1 MKRIVFLAFTI
12 LSGVGFSVNAQTAY
26 ILKYNLQKVN
36 DPTEY
41 SAFFVN
47 YEDGRAMVRVKYK
60 SPVNGE
66 MVRMQID
73 LQEQYSDSRS
83 ANTDTKTAFKP
94 VNSRPVLPLAVNAP
108 NFSTPVFWF
117 KKNAGTELQEPWGVS
132 MSVTDPDSVV
142 NAFIPEIKIVD
153 TLDLKN
159 KDFVLQYFTEN
170 DEFYRSLFKI
180 KTRALSKTQQGTR
193 LILLAVGNIRDPKIG
208 TSCAKDL
215 NRIVLTFGSI
225 ASFLGI
231 QFPPATV
238 ISGDNY
244 NKQNVEKALNNLN
257 PDTTRDIIV
266 FYFSGHG
273 FRKPGDN
280 RNGPWIDLR
289 PKDDDTYMV
298 NSLHMESI
306 YDIIKKKNA
315 RLSLVLADCCNKA
328 VESSNAIGQAPTRK
342 KGLILNWSQANC
354 QALFLNPKR
363 TAILACGA
371 GPGQLSACNP
381 EFGGFFSYF
390 FKLSMEN
397 HFSNFKT
404 DVTWDKVF
412 KDVVSQTVYKAKW
425 TWCNEEGTVKCDQTP
440 FTRPVRIGN

>member
-1 MKRIVFLAFTI
+1 MKGKYSFLLVVLFT
-12 LSGVGFSVNAQTAY
+12 GYFYAGAQTAY
-26 ILKYNLQKVN
+26 ILKYNLQKAN

-66 MVRMQID
+66 MVRMEID
-73 LQEQYSDSRS
+73 LQEQYSLSK
-83 ANTDTKTAFKP
+83 NTLSETTTAFKP
-94 VNSRPVLPLAVNAP
+94 VNSRPVPPIASNQP
-108 NFSTPVFWF
+108 NFVAPVFWF
-117 KKNAGTELQEPWGVS
+117 KQNAGTGLQEPLGVS
-132 MSVTDPDSVV
+132 LAVTDPESSVNTFLPDVKLVDSM
-142 NAFIPEIKIVD
+142 
-153 TLDLKN
+153 DLKN

-180 KTRALSKTQQGTR
+180 KTRDLNASQKSTK
-193 LILLAVGNIRDPKIG
+193 LILFAVANIRDKKIG
-208 TSCAKDL
+208 EACAKDL
-215 NRIVLTFGSI
+215 DRIVQTFGRV
-225 ASFLGI
+225 ADFLGI
-231 QFPPATV
+231 RFPPPII

-244 NKQNVEKALNNLN
+244 TKQNVEKQLNSLSC
-257 PDTTRDIIV
+257 DTTKDIIV

-280 RNGPWIDLR
+280 RKGPWIDLR

-315 RLSLVLADCCNKA
+315 RLSLVLADCCNELVK
-328 VESSNAIGQAPTRK
+328 SSNAIGKAPSKK
-342 KGLILNWSQANC
+342 KGLILNWSKANI
-354 QALFLNPKR
+354 QTLFLNPKR
-363 TAILACGA
+363 TSILACA
-371 GPGQLSACNP
+371 SSPGQLSACNP
-381 EFGGFFSYF
+381 QFGGFFSYF
-390 FKLSMEN
+390 FKTSMEN

-412 KDVVSQTVYKAKW
+412 KDVVSQTIYKAKW
-425 TWCNEEGTVKCDQTP
+425 TWCNDEETVKCDQTP
-440 FTRPVRIGN
+440 FTIPVRIGN